1 MITMHPGEYLSL
13 SYVEPYKLSSA
24 ELSERLGLPEQVVDG
39 LLAEEVELTAEMAV
53 RLELALGRSA
63 ESWLSLQTAHSL
75 KQARKKVDPAS
86 VRPLMFPAREN
97 AA

>member
-1 MITMHPGEYLSL
+1 LS
-13 SYVEPYKLSSA
+13 K
-24 ELSERLGLPEQVVDG
+24 QVVDG

-53 RLELALGRSA
+53 RLELAFGRSA

-86 VRPLMFPAREN
+86 VRPFVFPAREN